1 MMVFLLL
8 QNTMLTLTLFTTSH
22 CHLCEQ
28 AIELITKINL
38 TKPLVLVEIANDDNL
53 LMQYGERI
61 PVLQRS
67 DNCSELN
74 WPFTRDDLVAFIN
87 P

>member
-1 MMVFLLL
+1 
-8 QNTMLTLTLFTTSH
+8 MLTLTLFTTSH

-28 AIELITKINL
+28 AVELIAEINL
-38 TKPLVLVEIANDDNL
+38 TKPLVLVEISNDDNL

>member
-1 MMVFLLL
+1 
-8 QNTMLTLTLFTTSH
+8 MLTLTLFTTSH

-28 AIELITKINL
+28 AVELITEINP
-38 TKPLVLVEIANDDNL
+38 TNPLALVEIASDDNL

-67 DNCSELN
+67 DNGSELN
-74 WPFTRDDLVAFIN
+74 WPFTKDDLVAFIN

>member
-1 MMVFLLL
+1 
-8 QNTMLTLTLFTTSH
+8 MLTLTLFTTSH

-28 AIELITKINL
+28 AVELITEINP
-38 TKPLVLVEIANDDNL
+38 TKPLALVEIANDDNL
-53 LMQYGERI
+53 LMQYSERI

-67 DNCSELN
+67 DNGSELN

>member
-1 MMVFLLL
+1 
-8 QNTMLTLTLFTTSH
+8 MLTLTLFTTSH

-28 AIELITKINL
+28 AIELITEINL
-38 TKPLVLVEIANDDNL
+38 AKSLVLVEIANDDNL
-53 LMQYGERI
+53 LIQYGERI

-87 P
+87 L

>member
-1 MMVFLLL
+1 
-8 QNTMLTLTLFTTSH
+8 MLTLTLFTTSH

-28 AIELITKINL
+28 AVELITEINP
-38 TKPLVLVEIANDDNL
+38 TNPLALVAIASDDNL

-67 DNCSELN
+67 DNGSELN
-74 WPFTRDDLVAFIN
+74 WPFTKDDLVAFIN

>member
-1 MMVFLLL
+1 
-8 QNTMLTLTLFTTSH
+8 MLTLTLFITSH

-28 AIELITKINL
+28 AIELITEIKL
-38 TKPLVLVEIANDDNL
+38 DKPLVLVEISNDDNL

-87 P
+87 L